1 MAAPSVATRSSL
13 LHPWTPAHALP
24 SPLNVTS
31 PPRLTV
37 DSLRSLR
44 MWFRTPGAY
53 LHDPRGSQAT
63 PTIPSDLDL
72 SYHSKSC
79 HVCRAVILRRP
90 TRMFHLGGILEPLG
104 IDPKL
109 PSASQQT
116 DDDDPWA
123 LTFPAERSTYRIWDE
138 NERLH
143 RCPECGGEVADGSCC
158 ACGIEFS
165 EDENEGSD
173 RGIWE
178 GDWRSDDESAM
189 GDDESIE
196 EDHLEEADGAI
207 GGRRRAEGGP
217 RRHRFGLF
225 DLEAVSDGDGSDL
238 SLSES
243 DEEMPVDRRRR
254 HRREDQ
260 NGLPGRDRLIPDAV
274 RNVLDAIVARSD
286 GSSGSYDE
294 DYEGSEVPSFHP
306 SDYDDDSDLDTHGD
320 AVEGDEVRWAYGQRH
335 GAIVPVLAASARDR
349 RRTTAARRHSSE
361 DVDMSVDEDQSQYEG
376 SFIDDSDLDG
386 TDYGEEVEEVM
397 DEAGDVD
404 EDEDEDAAQAD
415 EPTMDELRR
424 RRVRALEANSNTG
437 RRT

>member
-1 MAAPSVATRSSL
+1 MSQ
-13 LHPWTPAHALP
+13 
-24 SPLNVTS
+24 
-31 PPRLTV
+31 PRLTT
-37 DSLRSLR
+37 DLHRSLR

-116 DDDDPWA
+116 ADDDPWA

-138 NERLH
+138 NEHLH
-143 RCPECGGEVADGSCC
+143 RCPECGGEVVDGSCC
-158 ACGIEFS
+158 ACGNDFS
-165 EDENEGSD
+165 ENENEGSE
-173 RGIWE
+173 GVIWE
-178 GDWRSDDESAM
+178 GDWRSDDGSGM

-196 EDHLEEADGAI
+196 EEHLEGAEDAA
-207 GGRRRAEGGP
+207 GGRRRAGRGF
-217 RRHRFGLF
+217 RFNIF
-225 DLEAVSDGDGSDL
+225 DLEAVSDGDGSDP
-238 SLSES
+238 SLSGS
-243 DEEMPVDRRRR
+243 DEEMPADRRRR
-254 HRREDQ
+254 HRRENQDR
-260 NGLPGRDRLIPDAV
+260 LPERDRLIPDAV
-274 RNVLDAIVARSD
+274 RNVLDAIDARSD

-294 DYEGSEVPSFHP
+294 DYEGSEIPSFHP
-306 SDYDDDSDLDTHGD
+306 SDYDGDSDLDTHD
-320 AVEGDEVRWAYGQRH
+320 DLVEGDGVHWPIGRRGH
-335 GAIVPVLAASARDR
+335 GAIVPVLAASARDQ
-349 RRTTAARRHSSE
+349 RRTRTARRYQSE
-361 DVDMSVDEDQSQYEG
+361 DVEMSVDDDQSQYEG

-386 TDYGEEVEEVM
+386 TDYAEEDERVM
-397 DEAGDVD
+397 DEAGDAD
-404 EDEDEDAAQAD
+404 EDEVQAD